1 MKQKILQLKRE
12 IIEKIY
18 DLLAHYNLQKLYISN
33 IEEGCS
39 PILQNDTLWEHT
51 FVLDRIDLHTID
63 GQKHISLD
71 GSSSYQN
78 MTWDGEDLGVEILED
93 ILEFLLDCEDAI
105 DECAHMDMSDTPDPE
120 EAWLE
125 HESNQCEQDYFNR

>member
-1 MKQKILQLKRE
+1 MKKKILQLKRE

-18 DLLAHYNLQKLYISN
+18 DLLAHYDLQKLYISN
-33 IEEGCS
+33 IEEDYS
-39 PILQNDTLWEHT
+39 PVLQYDTLCEHT
-51 FVLDRIDLHTID
+51 FTLDKIGLSFID

-71 GSSSYQN
+71 GSSSYEN
-78 MTWDGEDLGVEILED
+78 LTWDGEDLGVEILED
-93 ILEFLLDCEDAI
+93 ILEFLLDHEDEI
-105 DECAHMDMSDTPDPE
+105 DEYSYVDMSDMPDPE

>member
-18 DLLAHYNLQKLYISN
+18 DLLAHYDLQKLYISN
-33 IEEGCS
+33 IEEGYS
-39 PILQNDTLWEHT
+39 PVLQYDTLCEHT
-51 FVLDRIDLHTID
+51 FTLDKIDIHTID

-78 MTWDGEDLGVEILED
+78 LTWDGEDLSVEILED
-93 ILEFLLDCEDAI
+93 ILEFLLDHEDEI
-105 DECAHMDMSDTPDPE
+105 DEYAYVDMSDMPDPE
-120 EAWLE
+120 DAWLE
-125 HESNQCEQDYFNR
+125 AESNRCEQEYFNR